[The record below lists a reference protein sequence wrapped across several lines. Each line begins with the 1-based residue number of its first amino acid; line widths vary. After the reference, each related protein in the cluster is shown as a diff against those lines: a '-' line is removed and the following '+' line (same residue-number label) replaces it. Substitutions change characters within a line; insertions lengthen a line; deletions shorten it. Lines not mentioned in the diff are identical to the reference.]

1 MILVAVACSAGLGQT
16 VIQGIVMDNIN
27 NIPIE
32 GANIEVT
39 GTTNGTFSQADGSF
53 MLEITE
59 KLPTKIAVTYLGYEM
74 KEIDIIA
81 PTKNLLVSMVPGALV
96 GQEIVVSVSRK
107 REKIQEAPSASDVI
121 EQDELIVD
129 AVANPFLSLRNK
141 VGLDVTQTGVGE
153 GHITLRGRSAVF
165 QTETFVM
172 ADYRNLI
179 LPGLGT
185 LSYGQQPVDPIDLEK
200 IEIVK
205 GPGSALYGPGV
216 EAGIVHF
223 ISKSPFDQQGTS
235 ISIGGGTRHTIQTS
249 LRHAGVSRNGKFG
262 YKFTGYYR
270 KARDWEIDSTDAVE
284 AAHLAGFQPQVVS
297 SLTGEVIT
305 DKIPDYDLES
315 YGFTGT
321 LAFRPNR
328 ETTITT
334 VGGWSVG
341 KGLFRTAQGE
351 GYTAAPRPFGQVR
364 VQSGGFF
371 GQAFW
376 SYHAGKDGK
385 SFLYPSG
392 LTNITQSHQIE
403 GQLQYNFDIE
413 EERFDIVVGT
423 DYRLNTI
430 DSKYTVHGRWEDQ
443 DSYTIAGVYGQ
454 AEMKLNKQLDLV
466 GAARVD
472 RFLALKETAFSPRL
486 GLVYKPSPKHTVRAT
501 FNRAFG
507 APTALNLFADLP
519 LANQGAFLLHLLG
532 GVDEVTF
539 NDPQTTSFI
548 PGVGEY
554 DGIGIDVQPV
564 YALITQQLGGKGVL
578 PESAVNYLLSQ
589 MPNVYGFS
597 PGLLTQAPLSRPRL
611 QLSNSDMYE
620 LGYKGLFADKL
631 GIGVDL
637 YYNKRK
643 NVVSAPFQAGP
654 LVVQPTLGADLANA
668 ILSGIDPED
677 AAGNGLNLEDLA
689 KLYAGVA
696 HSIAVN
702 QQTGQP
708 NVLGLVESDQ
718 APVSSPL
725 PTLDLA
731 YYNIKE
737 IDYFGLDVSVKYYF
751 TSDLSAYGNLSWL
764 SQSYFEDVEVSD
776 SESGSTTDFSLNL
789 PDTKLKFGIELNPE
803 FGLNSFLLV
812 RYQNKWNSING
823 LPWTGPVDA
832 YVVTDLGVGYTFP
845 NRLRLNATITNLLQ
859 ERYRAFYGA
868 PKIGRQLIARLY
880 YHF

>member
-1 MILVAVACSAGLGQT
+1 
-16 VIQGIVMDNIN
+16 
-27 NIPIE
+27 
-32 GANIEVT
+32 
-39 GTTNGTFSQADGSF
+39 
-53 MLEITE
+53 
-59 KLPTKIAVTYLGYEM
+59 
-74 KEIDIIA
+74 
-81 PTKNLLVSMVPGALV
+81 
-96 GQEIVVSVSRK
+96 
-107 REKIQEAPSASDVI
+107 
-121 EQDELIVD
+121 
-129 AVANPFLSLRNK
+129 
-141 VGLDVTQTGVGE
+141 
-153 GHITLRGRSAVF
+153 
-165 QTETFVM
+165 
-172 ADYRNLI
+172 
-179 LPGLGT
+179 
-185 LSYGQQPVDPIDLEK
+185 
-200 IEIVK
+200 
-205 GPGSALYGPGV
+205 LYGPGV

-223 ISKSPFDQQGTS
+223 ISKSPFDEQGTS
-235 ISIGGGTRHTIQTS
+235 ISLSGGTRNTLQAS
-249 LRHAGVSRNGKFG
+249 LRHAGVSSNGKFG

-284 AAHLAGFQPQVVS
+284 AAHLASFQPRIVS
-297 SLTGEVIT
+297 SLTGDVIT
-305 DKIPDYDLES
+305 EKIPDYDLES
-315 YGFTGT
+315 MGFTGT
-321 LAFRPNR
+321 LVFRPNK

-334 VGGWSVG
+334 LGGWSVG

-392 LTNITQSHQIE
+392 LTTITESHQVE
-403 GQLQYNFDIE
+403 GQLQYNFDIDE
-413 EERFDIVVGT
+413 DRFNIVVGS

-443 DSYTIAGVYGQ
+443 DNYTIVGIYGQ
-454 AEMKLNKQLDLV
+454 GEMKLSKQLDLV
-466 GAARVD
+466 GAARLD
-472 RFLALKETAFSPRL
+472 RFQALKATAFSPRL
-486 GLVYKPSPKHTVRAT
+486 GLVYKPTPKHTVRAT

-539 NDPQTTSFI
+539 DDPQTTSFI
-548 PGVGEY
+548 PGVGQYE
-554 DGIGIDVQPV
+554 GIGIGVQPV
-564 YALITQQLGGKGVL
+564 YALITQQLAGKGVL
-578 PESAVNYLLSQ
+578 PESAANYLLSQ
-589 MPNVYGFS
+589 AGNVNGFS
-597 PGLLTQAPLSRPRL
+597 PGLLTQTPLSRPRL

-631 GIGVDL
+631 GVGVDF

-643 NVVSAPFQAGP
+643 NVVSAPFQASP
-654 LVVQPTLGADLANA
+654 LVMQPTLGADLANA
-668 ILSGIDPED
+668 ILSGLDPEE
-677 AAGNGLNLEDLA
+677 AAKYGLNLEEIA

-696 HSIAVN
+696 YSIAID

-708 NVLGLVESDQ
+708 NVLGLIQSDQ
-718 APVSSPL
+718 APENSPL

-737 IDYFGLDVSVKYYF
+737 IDYFGLDVSLKYYF
-751 TSDLSAYGNLSWL
+751 STDLSAYGNLSWL

-776 SESGSTTDFSLNL
+776 NENSSTTDFSLNV

-812 RYQNKWNSING
+812 RYQNKWKSVNG
-823 LPWTGPVDA
+823 LPWTGPVES
-832 YVVTDLGVGYTFP
+832 YVVTDIGLGYAFRNG
-845 NRLRLNATITNLLQ
+845 LRLNATVTNVLQ
-859 ERYRAFYGA
+859 EKYRAFYGA